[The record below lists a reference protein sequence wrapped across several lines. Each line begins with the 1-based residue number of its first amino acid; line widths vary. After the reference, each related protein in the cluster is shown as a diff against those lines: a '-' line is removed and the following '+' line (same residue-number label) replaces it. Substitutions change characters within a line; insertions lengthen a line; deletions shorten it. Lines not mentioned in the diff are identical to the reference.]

1 MLVLYKYACNTMVHY
16 SQHLPIS
23 SMSLMTTTP
32 PTSSHHDN
40 SWCAP
45 SKHVFFRGCYK
56 LLCMIAISRSSVE
69 HWEELRQISIESR
82 QNPEVHERSS
92 TEEQWEKHKKM
103 VIARFQNMNITAG
116 LVLTSSTVFI
126 STNPPIELLVPYANY
141 VSYTLEVFSFVAAL
155 ISLIV
160 GTSVVIIYD
169 PCYAHADI
177 LESFKESRLR
187 LICCLMLMAF
197 PSLALV
203 ASTLALMAAVFI
215 AGITSDKVFMKV
227 MSAITCVIIYILL
240 MVAFYVFS
248 TPLKKVA
255 HYHAGAT
262 DMPEEEA

>member
-1 MLVLYKYACNTMVHY
+1 
-16 SQHLPIS
+16 
-23 SMSLMTTTP
+23 
-32 PTSSHHDN
+32 
-40 SWCAP
+40 
-45 SKHVFFRGCYK
+45 
-56 LLCMIAISRSSVE
+56 MIAISRSSVE
-69 HWEELRQISIESR
+69 HWEELRQISIKSR